1 MLYLGWQQ
9 KRVWS
14 SWSCETPRQVLE
26 VTGDL
31 RLQSCSHGFVPSFT
45 GKLTFTCQ
53 INHVARLNIT
63 IEISNSAQL
72 SRCKLFPDSPLF
84 ILLNPQE
91 PQNCVVMHE
100 NQVKQWLVN
109 MVGDDD
115 WKLQEAAAGCISNI
129 RHLALAN
136 DINRSR

>member
-1 MLYLGWQQ
+1 MKFQI
-9 KRVWS
+9 
-14 SWSCETPRQVLE
+14 
-26 VTGDL
+26 L
-31 RLQSCSHGFVPSFT
+31 RNFPDASFSLT
-45 GKLTFTCQ
+45 SKLT
-53 INHVARLNIT
+53 A
-63 IEISNSAQL
+63 
-72 SRCKLFPDSPLF
+72 LFF